1 MQDDPFSRAAER
13 AHAAEEAHAA
23 STRRRRQA
31 TWSSGNRTA
40 FRIHATVYLAVNL
53 FLFAIW
59 LTTWQLA
66 DGTDYPWFL
75 WVLFGWGIGLAAHY
89 AAVRRHLHGPA
100 APATPGP
107 DATVEELARLAELH
121 RSGALSAD
129 EFAAAKARL
138 LG

>member
-1 MQDDPFSRAAER
+1 MQDDPFSRAVER

-23 STRRRRQA
+23 STRRQRRA
-31 TWSSGNRTA
+31 LWSSGNRTA

-53 FLFAIW
+53 FLFVIW

-100 APATPGP
+100 PSGSDT
-107 DATVEELARLAELH
+107 TVEELARLSELH
-121 RSGALSAD
+121 RSGALSTD

-138 LG
+138 LR